1 VPDVGRKP
9 ADTPGERRSDLRIL
23 RLKRKWIV
31 LGILVI
37 GASVGVGV
45 AVATVT
51 STTLADTTAVRLRI
65 DRSVFT
71 PSADQA
77 EFSSGWH
84 THPGPVIIQVQEGYL
99 KITQGTCHPNVVGP
113 GETYIETAELPV
125 LATANQAARWTATL
139 IVPAGL
145 PLRTNASDPCS

>member
-1 VPDVGRKP
+1 
-9 ADTPGERRSDLRIL
+9 LRVL
-23 RLKRKWIV
+23 HSKKKWIV

-37 GASVGVGV
+37 AAAVGVGV

-51 STTLADTTAVRLRI
+51 STILADTTAVRLRI
-65 DRSVFT
+65 DRSVFV
-71 PSADQA
+71 PSADQP

-84 THPGPVIIQVQEGYL
+84 THPGPVIIQVQEGSL

-125 LATANQAARWTATL
+125 LATANKAAKWTATL
-139 IVPAGL
+139 IVPAGV

>member
-1 VPDVGRKP
+1 MRIS
-9 ADTPGERRSDLRIL
+9 RS
-23 RLKRKWIV
+23 KKKWIV
-31 LGILVI
+31 LAILLI
-37 GASVGVGV
+37 AATVGVGV

-51 STTLADTTAVRLRI
+51 SSNVVDTTSVRLRI
-65 DRSVFT
+65 DRSVFV
-71 PSADQA
+71 PSADQPS
-77 EFSSGWH
+77 FSSGWH

-125 LATANQAARWTATL
+125 LATANKEAKWTATL
-139 IVPAGL
+139 IVPAGA

>member
-1 VPDVGRKP
+1 
-9 ADTPGERRSDLRIL
+9 LRTL
-23 RLKRKWIV
+23 WLKKKWIV

-65 DRSVFT
+65 DRSVFM
-71 PSADQA
+71 PSADQPA
-77 EFSSGWH
+77 FSSGWH
-84 THPGPVIIQVQEGYL
+84 THPGPVIIQVQEGHL

-125 LATANQAARWTATL
+125 LATANQAAKWTATL

>member
-1 VPDVGRKP
+1 M
-9 ADTPGERRSDLRIL
+9 RIL
-23 RLKRKWIV
+23 RSKKKWIV

-37 GASVGVGV
+37 AAAVGVGV

-51 STTLADTTAVRLRI
+51 STTLTDTTAVRLRI
-65 DRSVFT
+65 DRSAFT

-77 EFSSGWH
+77 RFSSGWH

-113 GETYIETAELPV
+113 GETYIETPELPV
-125 LATANQAARWTATL
+125 LATANRAAKWTATL
-139 IVPAGL
+139 IVPAGAA
-145 PLRTNASDPCS
+145 LRTPASDPCS